1 MNYLSIL
8 GVSSQRYNSTYTNIE
23 IMKHRGKHSKDE
35 YNFSKKWHPIFATA
49 ASDLSFLLGKQ
60 YGEKSALALVG
71 NRYQLNKRQQR
82 ALSLITCPSD
92 KIISRKQKAL
102 KPEALHGQDIAID
115 GYNLLITIEAA
126 LSQGYILVGQD
137 GSYRDIASV
146 HSTYKKV
153 DETIPALLLIDK
165 TLKELSV
172 KHVQWYFDAPVSNS
186 GRLKVLLYEL
196 AAQNKSNWNIDLV
209 FNPDTMLI
217 EKKKICVTADSWILD
232 EVDAY
237 FNLSQ
242 YIISMKIPTALV
254 LDFF

>member
-1 MNYLSIL
+1 
-8 GVSSQRYNSTYTNIE
+8 
-23 IMKHRGKHSKDE
+23 MKHRGKHSKDE
-35 YNFSKKWHPIFATA
+35 HNFAAKWHPIFATA

-82 ALSLITCPSD
+82 ALSLITCPAD

-102 KPEALHGQDIAID
+102 KPDALKGKEIAID

-126 LSQGYILVGQD
+126 LSHAYILAGQD
-137 GSYRDIASV
+137 GCYRDIASV

-165 TLKELSV
+165 TLKELDV
-172 KHVQWYFDAPVSNS
+172 KHVQWYFDSPVSNS

-196 AAQNKSNWNIDLV
+196 ATKNQSNWNVDLV
-209 FNPDTMLI
+209 FNPDTTLI
-217 EKKKICVTADSWILD
+217 EEKKICVTADSWILD

-237 FNLSQ
+237 FNLSK
-242 YIISMKIPTALV
+242 YIIATQIPTALV
-254 LDFF
+254 LDFFTEI